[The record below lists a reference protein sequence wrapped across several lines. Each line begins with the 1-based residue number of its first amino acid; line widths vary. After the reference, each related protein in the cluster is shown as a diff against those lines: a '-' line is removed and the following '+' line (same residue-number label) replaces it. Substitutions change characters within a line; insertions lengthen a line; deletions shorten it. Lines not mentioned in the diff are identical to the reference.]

1 MKLQK
6 IMYDYVYVVIGGF
19 LFAVGLNLFIV
30 PLDLYSGGVIGMAQ
44 IIRTVL
50 AQYAHM
56 DFGQLDIA
64 GIINFLMNVPL
75 FILAYRSISRKFF
88 VKTLLCVLTQTVA
101 FTIEIGRAHV

>member
-1 MKLQK
+1 
-6 IMYDYVYVVIGGF
+6 MYDYVYVVIGGF

-75 FILAYRSISRKFF
+75 FILAYRSISRKIFCEDAALCPDTDGCLYDRYD
-88 VKTLLCVLTQTVA
+88 TLHTDS
-101 FTIEIGRAHV
+101 